1 MKFILLI
8 FTFIAFSLSAKSIE
22 AKEFWSADICPR
34 YIDYATIYLNKDK
47 PIIDLY
53 EDITKDQRL
62 ERLELLAKTWLNVHS
77 YLPRL
82 SQSERDYVEKE
93 KKEAKNERLLE
104 LLKKK
109 EWVLY
114 RMNNQ
119 FERLHFILDEMHVS
133 LIEGNIKKEIS
144 QIVDL
149 NLNFDDLLTTL
160 IEMED
165 YGYIKVPESE
175 NLKILCTLN
184 EDLYFIKVLL
194 EKIK

>member
-1 MKFILLI
+1 
-8 FTFIAFSLSAKSIE
+8 
-22 AKEFWSADICPR
+22 
-34 YIDYATIYLNKDK
+34 
-47 PIIDLY
+47 
-53 EDITKDQRL
+53 
-62 ERLELLAKTWLNVHS
+62 
-77 YLPRL
+77 
-82 SQSERDYVEKE
+82 
-93 KKEAKNERLLE
+93 
-104 LLKKK
+104 
-109 EWVLY
+109 
-114 RMNNQ
+114 MNNQ
-119 FERLHFILDEMHVS
+119 FETLHFILDEMHVS

>member
-8 FTFIAFSLSAKSIE
+8 FTFITFSLSAKSIE
-22 AKEFWSADICPR
+22 PKEFWSTNICPR
-34 YIDYATIYLNKDK
+34 YIDVATIYLNKDK

-53 EDITKDQRL
+53 GGITKDQRI
-62 ERLELLAKTWLNVHS
+62 ERLELLAKTWLDVHS

-93 KKEAKNERLLE
+93 KREAKNERFLE

-119 FERLHFILDEMHVS
+119 FERLHFILDEMYVS
-133 LIEGNIKKEIS
+133 LIEGDIKKEIS

-149 NLNFDDLLTTL
+149 KLEFKDLLITL

-175 NLKILCTLN
+175 NLKILCTLD
-184 EDLYFIKVLL
+184 EDLYFIKALL
-194 EKIK
+194 EEIE